1 MAPAPEARRRSL
13 NTATPL
19 YAASTNRRCAARPV
33 ACRASISLAAIWSKQ
48 RTSNIFYNWEM
59 EWGQVAIFF
68 AVACFAAIV
77 LFMVYRKPQ
86 A

>member
-1 MAPAPEARRRSL
+1 MSASQLTAIRRDPPRG
-13 NTATPL
+13 
-19 YAASTNRRCAARPV
+19 RPV

-48 RTSNIFYNWEM
+48 RTSNISYSSEM
-59 EWGQVAIFF
+59 EWGQVGIFF

-77 LFMVYRKPQ
+77 LFMVKPQ

>member
-1 MAPAPEARRRSL
+1 MAPAPEALRRSL
-13 NTATPL
+13 NAGTPL

-33 ACRASISLAAIWSKQ
+33 ACRASIGLAAIWSKQ
-48 RTSNIFYNWEM
+48 RTSNISYSGEM
-59 EWGQVAIFF
+59 DWGQASIFF

-77 LFMVYRKPQ
+77 FFMIYRGPK